1 MNKTERNQ
9 AIQKIQSDVEE
20 IKRDVAQ
27 ILQLLLKKDK
37 PNTITTKDIDPYIGV
52 TKCSKCGMEVKG
64 VMGYVC
70 TDTHCPRGRGVSKI
84 VTTGYTPWQSYNEE
98 PKE

>member
-9 AIQKIQSDVEE
+9 AIEKIQSDVEE

-37 PNTITTKDIDPYIGV
+37 PNTIPLDPYFGV
-52 TKCSKCGMEVKG
+52 TKCIKCGMEVKG

-70 TDTHCPRGRGVSKI
+70 TDTHCPSGRGVSKI

-98 PKE
+98 TKE

>member
-1 MNKTERNQ
+1 MNKEERNK
-9 AIQKIQSDVEE
+9 AIEKIQSDVED
-20 IKRDVAQ
+20 IKRDVALIIQ
-27 ILQLLLKKDK
+27 HLLVPPFL
-37 PNTITTKDIDPYIGV
+37 PGYTPYPPGNTPPV
-52 TKCSKCGMEVKG
+52 KCSKCGMEFRG

-70 TDTHCPRGRGVSKI
+70 TDTRCPSGRGVSKI